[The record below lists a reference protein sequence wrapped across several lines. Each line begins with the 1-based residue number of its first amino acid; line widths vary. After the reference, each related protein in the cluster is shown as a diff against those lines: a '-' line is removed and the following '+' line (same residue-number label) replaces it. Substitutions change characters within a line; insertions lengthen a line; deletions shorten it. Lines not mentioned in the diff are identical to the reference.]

1 MKKFPVKRKRTVRTY
16 MRSMKRIMSK
26 LKEKLKYR
34 IYSFKKSRTYVY
46 WKTKRDHLK
55 KFGTYKYWKTK
66 RDHLKKF
73 GTYKYWKT
81 KITELFK
88 FVFNINNILKFI
100 FKVVS
105 LPWWLLFWTAF
116 LKAILTYSLVY
127 ICKIII
133 RFIIS
138 LPIYFTRT
146 VDTII
151 SLYNLFWRLI
161 VYFWIIKWFLFIPPI
176 TIFSFFAGI
185 LSQILIY
192 VIIYILAGDNKD
204 IVDIY
209 VIMVAIMFIIRM

>member
-1 MKKFPVKRKRTVRTY
+1 MKKFLVKRKRTVRTY
-16 MRSMKRIMSK
+16 IKSMKRIMSK
-26 LKEKLKYR
+26 LTKKLKYK

-46 WKTKRDHLK
+46 WETKRDHLK
-55 KFGTYKYWKTK
+55 KFGTYKYWETK

-73 GTYKYWKT
+73 GTYKYWEK
-81 KITELFK
+81 KFK
-88 FVFNINNILKFI
+88 FVFNISNIFKFILKI
-100 FKVVS
+100 FS
-105 LPWWLLFWTAF
+105 LPWWLLLWTAF
-116 LKAILTYSLVY
+116 LKAMLTYRLVY
-127 ICKIII
+127 ICKVII
-133 RFIIS
+133 RFILS

-209 VIMVAIMFIIRM
+209 VIMVATMFIIRM